1 MEMQDSIRTTTVW
14 QTENDIVV
22 PVTVQETVKTVAA
35 PGQQAVTRTAA
46 SKPKVV
52 IKAHKGVPALLAYPY
67 TGEENDVSG
76 QTAEKNVEPAD
87 SVAADSVQLSLP
99 VPGEVKEGIILI
111 NPAKEFL
118 GKETH
123 LPKMHWSPMSWVYLG
138 LALLFCVVAIKFK
151 GNSRYMKALMSDL
164 TSTRMRPNAFDD
176 TVKETSLLVLL
187 NIMWVACAGVLLWTV
202 IRTFSPGA
210 DTMSFKIPDKP
221 AMGIAICSGVAA
233 VYLLAMTIAY
243 WVIGNVFAERRQTQ
257 MWVKGAAAAYGLE
270 TLVLFPVALLT
281 LTYLAWNRTLLIIA
295 AAVFVFGKIVFL
307 YKGFRIFF
315 TQISSWLLFLYYLCS
330 LEIVPLILTYV
341 AAVAACIRWM

>member
-151 GNSRYMKALMSDL
+151 GNSR
-164 TSTRMRPNAFDD
+164 
-176 TVKETSLLVLL
+176 
-187 NIMWVACAGVLLWTV
+187 
-202 IRTFSPGA
+202 
-210 DTMSFKIPDKP
+210 
-221 AMGIAICSGVAA
+221 
-233 VYLLAMTIAY
+233 
-243 WVIGNVFAERRQTQ
+243 
-257 MWVKGAAAAYGLE
+257 
-270 TLVLFPVALLT
+270 
-281 LTYLAWNRTLLIIA
+281 
-295 AAVFVFGKIVFL
+295 
-307 YKGFRIFF
+307 
-315 TQISSWLLFLYYLCS
+315 
-330 LEIVPLILTYV
+330 
-341 AAVAACIRWM
+341 